1 MRLSGGG
8 EFRALAWLYS
18 LDTNKPLF
26 SFTEKQRGP
35 SASFVFFMCSLSDFD
50 IIISAVSIARAILKN
65 PAILLLDEATS
76 ALDTQTE
83 REIQASLQSLAQGR
97 TSIAIA
103 HRLSTITYSDLIL
116 VLKDG
121 GMLLLS

>member
-1 MRLSGGG
+1 M
-8 EFRALAWLYS
+8 FS
-18 LDTNKPLF
+18 LRT
-26 SFTEKQRGP
+26 
-35 SASFVFFMCSLSDFD
+35 SLVADHFPFP
-50 IIISAVSIARAILKN
+50 IIVSIARAILKN

-83 REIQASLQSLAQGR
+83 REIQGSLQSLAQGR

-121 GMLLLS
+121 GKHVNA

>member
-1 MRLSGGG
+1 MCTLSN
-8 EFRALAWLYS
+8 S
-18 LDTNKPLF
+18 H
-26 SFTEKQRGP
+26 
-35 SASFVFFMCSLSDFD
+35 
-50 IIISAVSIARAILKN
+50 IINFAVSIARAILKN

-121 GMLLLS
+121 GMSLLG

>member
-1 MRLSGGG
+1 MEER
-8 EFRALAWLYS
+8 
-18 LDTNKPLF
+18 NKEVSATSVSYCMAGIN
-26 SFTEKQRGP
+26 SFP
-35 SASFVFFMCSLSDFD
+35 H
-50 IIISAVSIARAILKN
+50 IVSIARAILKN

-83 REIQASLQSLAQGR
+83 REIQGSLQTLAQGR

-121 GMLLLS
+121 GMCSIAV